1 MSQKLPAFNFE
12 WIEDISQFTEVFI
25 KSYDEKS
32 EVGYILEADVQ
43 LNLFEFHTDLTF
55 LPERK
60 KLGKVEKLGTSLDDK
75 SEYIIHIKTLNHGLI
90 LKQVHRVISS
100 NQDEWLKPYV
110 KMNKKLRAEVKN
122 DFQNNFFKLMNNTVF
137 GKTMENLRKH
147 RDIKLITI

>member
-75 SEYIIHIKTLNHGLI
+75 SEYIIHI
-90 LKQVHRVISS
+90 
-100 NQDEWLKPYV
+100 
-110 KMNKKLRAEVKN
+110 
-122 DFQNNFFKLMNNTVF
+122 
-137 GKTMENLRKH
+137 
-147 RDIKLITI
+147 